1 MARATADAGPARILA
16 VMADPGWPPT
26 SDQIDAARNGDTV
39 VLGAI
44 LSSGYPKL
52 VAFYCGMG
60 LRWADAEEL
69 ASESLEG
76 MVRNLPRLREAAA
89 FEGWFWTVARNR
101 MRSRFRRSG
110 RVERELEYGPVE
122 DPAELAVTVD
132 EYSAIREA
140 MAQLPPRDRE
150 ILWLREV
157 EGLSHE
163 EIGSRLSMA
172 TGATRVAALRAR
184 RRLEE
189 AYARLHPETD

>member
-1 MARATADAGPARILA
+1 
-16 VMADPGWPPT
+16 MADSGWPPST
-26 SDQIDAARNGDTV
+26 EEIDRARSGDDR

-44 LSSGYPKL
+44 LAAGYPKL
-52 VAFYCGMG
+52 VAFYRGMG

-69 ASESLEG
+69 ASEALEG
-76 MVRNLPRLREAAA
+76 MVRNLPKLREAAA

-101 MRSRFRRSG
+101 MRSRFRKSG
-110 RVERELEYGPVE
+110 RRERELEYGPVA
-122 DPAELAVTVD
+122 DPADLAAMVD
-132 EYSAIREA
+132 EHEAIRTA
-140 MAQLPPRDRE
+140 LAQLPDRDRQ

-163 EIGSRLSMA
+163 EIGTRLSMA